1 MPSITY
7 ASSLEVE
14 VYTLVVD
21 VGLNYVTVNYQ
32 STSLLSTF
40 HSSCEFIYSFI
51 LLLCINFAGQTVLYL
66 TLMSLA

>member
-1 MPSITY
+1 MPSISY

-21 VGLNYVTVNYQ
+21 VGLNYVTVNHQ

-40 HSSCEFIYSFI
+40 HSSYEA
-51 LLLCINFAGQTVLYL
+51 AGVAWLH
-66 TLMSLA
+66 

>member
-1 MPSITY
+1 MTVSFVVPIICLCLLCMPSITY

-14 VYTLVVD
+14 VYSLVVD

-40 HSSCEFIYSFI
+40 HSSYEA
-51 LLLCINFAGQTVLYL
+51 AGVAWLH
-66 TLMSLA
+66 